1 MTTIVLSVGVAY
13 HCRGG
18 RSLKDC
24 FVASLLFRSIVPLS
38 LTGMSVE
45 CSPQLLITSVVK
57 TTVEL
62 IAHCFRDRACLYLT
76 PNKH

>member
-1 MTTIVLSVGVAY
+1 MTTIEVSVGVAN

-24 FVASLLFRSIVPLS
+24 FVASLLIKSIVPLS

-45 CSPQLLITSVVK
+45 CSPQLLTTSVVK
-57 TTVEL
+57 TTV
-62 IAHCFRDRACLYLT
+62 
-76 PNKH
+76 

>member
-24 FVASLLFRSIVPLS
+24 FVASLLIKSINPLS

-45 CSPQLLITSVVK
+45 CSPQLLTTSVVK
-57 TTVEL
+57 TTV
-62 IAHCFRDRACLYLT
+62 
-76 PNKH
+76 